1 MSDTKEQ
8 GQAIFGE
15 ATAEVQEV
23 VGEVL
28 RLEQEKLY
36 LKVPRGIVEDI
47 TDLVKRIVK

>member
-1 MSDTKEQ
+1 MTDTKEQ

-15 ATAEVQEV
+15 ASAEVQEV
-23 VGEVL
+23 AGEVL

-47 TDLVKRIVK
+47 ADLVKKIVK